1 MRAGFGGHLRPLA
14 VMGVAVAA
22 ACHSAPPAPPT
33 PPPAA
38 PPSETVL
45 LRLRGQV
52 GQVRHIRTVMDNYV
66 HFGAGEPPSGDSAR
80 PTMRM
85 IHFATETVTAVS
97 GDTVTVVLVTDSSR
111 TTMTGLPV
119 PSAMLDS
126 LDSRGLTITTRM
138 DGRGRVISAATRGG
152 NARLEER
159 MASVR
164 RMLPGVDTALEASR
178 GTPLRLPDRPVR
190 VGETWADTSSV
201 PRAPGGPAGVVVA
214 TYRLER
220 IEMRGGHRV
229 AVISSGIVMPPM
241 TLETPLRMSSG
252 PMRTVGETEFDLDAG
267 WIVRHSTTMTGSTHT
282 EMGDISMRMV
292 MRQTPLEDQR

>member
-1 MRAGFGGHLRPLA
+1 MHVGFGCHLRSLA
-14 VMGVAVAA
+14 VLGVAVAT
-22 ACHSAPPAPPT
+22 ACHRAPPAPPA
-33 PPPAA
+33 PAPAA
-38 PPSETVL
+38 PTSEAVL

-52 GQVRHIRTVMDNYV
+52 GQVRHIRMVMDNYV

-85 IHFATETVTAVS
+85 IQFATETVTAVS

-111 TTMTGLPV
+111 TAMTGLPV
-119 PSAMLDS
+119 PGAMLDS
-126 LDSRGLTITTRM
+126 LDSRGLTMTTRM
-138 DGRGRVISAATRGG
+138 DGRGRVISSATRG

-164 RMLPGVDTALEASR
+164 RMLPGVDTALESSR
-178 GTPLRLPDRPVR
+178 GTPIRLPDRPVR
-190 VGETWADTSSV
+190 VGETWADTASM
-201 PRAPGGPAGVVVA
+201 PRALGGPAGVVVA
-214 TYRLER
+214 TYRFER
-220 IEMRGGHRV
+220 IEIRGGRRI
-229 AVISSGIVMPPM
+229 AVIFSDVVMPPM
-241 TLETPLRMSSG
+241 TMEVPMRMSSG

-267 WIVRHSTTMTGSTHT
+267 WIVRHSSTMTGSTHT

>member
-1 MRAGFGGHLRPLA
+1 MDLVNLLRSLA
-14 VMGVAVAA
+14 VLGVAVAA

-45 LRLRGQV
+45 LRLRGEV
-52 GQVRHIRTVMDNYV
+52 GQVRHIRMVMDNYM
-66 HFGAGEPPSGDSAR
+66 HFGAGAPPSGDSAR

-85 IHFATETVTAVS
+85 IQFATESVTAIS

-111 TTMTGLPV
+111 MDMTGLPV
-119 PSAMLDS
+119 PAAMFDS

-138 DGRGRVISAATRGG
+138 DRRGRAFSTETRGA
-152 NARLEER
+152 ARLEAR

-164 RMLPGVDTALEASR
+164 QMLPGIDSSREASR
-178 GTPLRLPDRPVR
+178 GAYTRLPDRPVR
-190 VGETWADTSSV
+190 VGETWADTSAM
-201 PRAPGGPAGVVVA
+201 PRGLGGSAGVVVA

-220 IEMRGGHRV
+220 IELRGGRRI
-229 AVISSGIVMPPM
+229 AVISSVIEMPPM
-241 TLETPLRMSSG
+241 TVMTPMRLSSG

-267 WIVRHSTTMTGSTHT
+267 WVVRQSTTMTGSTHT

-292 MRQTPLEDQR
+292 MRQAPLEDQR

>member
-1 MRAGFGGHLRPLA
+1 
-14 VMGVAVAA
+14 
-22 ACHSAPPAPPT
+22 
-33 PPPAA
+33 
-38 PPSETVL
+38 
-45 LRLRGQV
+45 V

-85 IHFATETVTAVS
+85 IQFATETVTAVS

-111 TTMTGLPV
+111 TAMTGLPV

-126 LDSRGLTITTRM
+126 LDSRGLTMTTRM
-138 DGRGRVISAATRGG
+138 DGRGRVISSATRG

-164 RMLPGVDTALEASR
+164 RMLPGVDTALESSR
-178 GTPLRLPDRPVR
+178 GTPIRLPDRPVR
-190 VGETWADTSSV
+190 VGETWADTASMS
-201 PRAPGGPAGVVVA
+201 RALGGPAGVVVA
-214 TYRLER
+214 TYRFER
-220 IEMRGGHRV
+220 IEIRSGRRI
-229 AVISSGIVMPPM
+229 AVIFSDVVMPPM

-267 WIVRHSTTMTGSTHT
+267 WIVRHSSTMTGSTHT